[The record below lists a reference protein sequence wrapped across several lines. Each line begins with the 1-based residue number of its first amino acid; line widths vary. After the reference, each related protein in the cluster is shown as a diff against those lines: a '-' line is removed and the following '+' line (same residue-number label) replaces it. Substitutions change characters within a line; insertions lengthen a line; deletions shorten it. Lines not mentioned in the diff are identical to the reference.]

1 MRLYHRR
8 VMRIE
13 NMQTTGPWLTSGVFQ
28 TFTQG
33 AHSYCAFDGAINFA
47 TIRNLTLYP

>member
-13 NMQTTGPWLTSGVFQ
+13 NMQTTGPWLTSGAFQ
-28 TFTQG
+28 PFTQG
-33 AHSYCAFDGAINFA
+33 AQSHCAFDGAINFA
-47 TIRNLTLYP
+47 TIRNLTLCP